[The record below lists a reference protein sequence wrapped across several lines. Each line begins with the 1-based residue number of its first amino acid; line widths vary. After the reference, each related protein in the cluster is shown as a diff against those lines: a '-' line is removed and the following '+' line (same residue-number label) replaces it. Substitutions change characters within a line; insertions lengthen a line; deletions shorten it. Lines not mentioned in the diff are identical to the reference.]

1 MEIVF
6 FFGMKTYPMAAGFRR
21 CAARLLLRGGGLA
34 LAGLGLNAGL
44 AADRAPPPDTAKP
57 FMLYMGA
64 DIDLKQDAQFYRV
77 RDVADRSFVIAPKD
91 QRVIV
96 PVTGRDSVSFKI
108 AKSLKLSDKVI
119 QVSDLKAERG
129 YTPGADPFRKFA
141 QQAGNAAA
149 ASDEQNAA
157 AVRMAE
163 AATSLSMAQAN
174 AARNPGM
181 PNTVGNASEQLNSYA
196 NQMQASGAAAA
207 SEFNNIG
214 AFSDKLGNDAAA
226 EAYDAVEV
234 TMYIASDKPL
244 SHPYL
249 IVIAQ
254 YREKGGKP
262 GVVSNWLYAT
272 ELDAITEVPRRIRIK
287 QGGFPPGFELVKHE
301 VHFYNQ
307 GQEVANT
314 TADKAVTLTRDEAHE
329 YIVIDHLASH
339 KGATLPP
346 TLALGAKSGDFRT
359 RYGGEQLQR
368 TIYVKVNKDGLPQ
381 GIFGNQA
388 CTEKIDDPFME
399 SVVSYARFKPALQ
412 AGKAVDGVAGVRL
425 GELAL

>member
-1 MEIVF
+1 
-6 FFGMKTYPMAAGFRR
+6 MKTYPMVTDFPQRAVCHLVRVGM
-21 CAARLLLRGGGLA
+21 LA
-34 LAGLGLNAGL
+34 LAGLGLNAAL
-44 AADRAPPPDTAKP
+44 AADAPTPPDATKP
-57 FMLYMGA
+57 FTLYMGA
-64 DIDLKQDAQFYRV
+64 DVDLKQDAQFYRV
-77 RDVADRSFVIAPKD
+77 RDVVDRSFVIMPKD
-91 QRVIV
+91 QRVVV
-96 PVTGRDSVSFKI
+96 PVTGRDSISFKI

-119 QVSDLKAERG
+119 RVSDLKAERG

-149 ASDEQNAA
+149 AADEQNAA

-181 PNTVGNASEQLNSYA
+181 PNSVGNASEQLNIYA
-196 NQMQASGAAAA
+196 NQMQATGAAAA

-214 AFSDKLGNDAAA
+214 AFSDKLGGDTAA

-234 TMYIASDKPL
+234 IMHVASDKPL

-262 GVVSNWLYAT
+262 GVVSNWVYAT
-272 ELDAITEVPRRIRIK
+272 QLDAIDEFPRRIRIK
-287 QGGFPPGFELVKHE
+287 QGGFPPGFELIRHE

-314 TADKAVTLTRDEAHE
+314 AAENTVTLTRDEAHE

-346 TLALGAKSGDFRT
+346 TLALGAKSGDFRA

-368 TIYVKVNKDGLPQ
+368 TIYVKVDKDGRPQ
-381 GIFGNQA
+381 GIYGNQA
-388 CTEKIDDPFME
+388 CTEKIDDPFMA
-399 SVVSYARFKPALQ
+399 SVVSYARFKPALS

>member
-1 MEIVF
+1 MV
-6 FFGMKTYPMAAGFRR
+6 
-21 CAARLLLRGGGLA
+21 
-34 LAGLGLNAGL
+34 GLGLNAGW
-44 AADRAPPPDTAKP
+44 AADSAATPDAAKP
-57 FMLYMGA
+57 FTLYMGA
-64 DIDLKQDAQFYRV
+64 DVDLKQDAQFYRV
-77 RDVADRSFVIAPKD
+77 RDVVDQSFVIAPKD
-91 QRVIV
+91 KRILV
-96 PVTGRDSVSFKI
+96 PITGRDSVSFKI

-149 ASDEQNAA
+149 AADEQNAA
-157 AVRMAE
+157 AVRLAE

-174 AARNPGM
+174 AMAGR
-181 PNTVGNASEQLNSYA
+181 PNSVGNATEQLNIYA
-196 NQMQASGAAAA
+196 NKMQASGAAMN

-214 AFSDKLGNDAAA
+214 AHSDRLGGDASA

-234 TMYIASDKPL
+234 SMKIASDKPL

-249 IVIAQ
+249 IVVAQ
-254 YREKGGKP
+254 YREQGAKP
-262 GVVSNWLYAT
+262 GVVSSWVYAA
-272 ELDAITEVPRRIRIK
+272 ELDAINDVPRRIYFK

-314 TADKAVTLTRDEAHE
+314 TADKAVTLTRAEAHE

-346 TLALGAKSGDFRT
+346 ALALGAKSGDFRA
-359 RYGGEQLQR
+359 RYGGDQLQR

-399 SVVSYARFKPALQ
+399 SVVNYARFKPALS